1 MFEPHVGISAGC
13 VIVFGQSNVPELE
26 KPEGIAIVNVTVLAV
41 SVVTVSNPIGE
52 KDCIVPLFVVPFE
65 IEPFDAICWPLNP
78 AMSHVNS
85 GSPAGCVKVAEHS
98 TVAAAFE

>member
-1 MFEPHVGISAGC
+1 M
-13 VIVFGQSNVPELE
+13 
-26 KPEGIAIVNVTVLAV
+26 IVNVTVLAV
-41 SVVTVSNPIGE
+41 SEETGSNPIGE
-52 KDCIVPLFVVPFE
+52 KDCIVPLLILPFK
-65 IEPFDAICWPLNP
+65 IEPFDEICCPLNP